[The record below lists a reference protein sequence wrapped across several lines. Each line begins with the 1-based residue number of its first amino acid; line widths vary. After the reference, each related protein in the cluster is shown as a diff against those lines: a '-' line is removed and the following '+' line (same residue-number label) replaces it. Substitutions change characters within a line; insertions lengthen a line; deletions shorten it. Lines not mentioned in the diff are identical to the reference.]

1 MIKSTPIVIFGF
13 GNLGSHL
20 FKFFRD
26 NGFQNLLIASNQE
39 GFQNKFAIN
48 NGANSDIAFNKCLR
62 SDIDKIKSFLSDKGL
77 VFICVNDSQITDSL
91 KELDHITDDIQRII
105 LSGGYEFNSTLPK
118 NVSVFY
124 PLFSFNVSMAV
135 DWSEVPVFLESPN
148 KLLLQIID
156 ELPLKNVQ
164 HLDSKQRNLLHV
176 AAVFA
181 NNFTNAIIIAAQELL
196 KSNPNLKF
204 DFIHPILKQTIEK
217 LNKQNAIDV
226 QTGPAKRG
234 DEVTIKKHLEIL
246 EPFHN
251 EQILYQAITKY
262 IRAKLK

>member
-20 FKFFRD
+20 FKLFRD
-26 NGFQNLLIASNQE
+26 SGFKNLLIASNQE
-39 GFQNKFAIN
+39 VFQNNFAIN
-48 NGANSDIAFNKCLR
+48 NGANTDITYNKCLR
-62 SDIDKIKSFLSDKGL
+62 SDIDKIKSFLSDKGII
-77 VFICVNDSQITDSL
+77 FICVNDSQITDSL
-91 KELDHITDDIQRII
+91 KELDQITENIQRII
-105 LSGGYEFNSTLPK
+105 LSGGYEFDGDLPK
-118 NVSVFY
+118 NISVFY
-124 PLFSFNVSMAV
+124 PLYSFNVSV
-135 DWSEVPVFLESPN
+135 TVNWSEVPVFLESQN
-148 KLLLQIID
+148 DFLLQIIK

-164 HLDSKQRNLLHV
+164 HLESKQRNLLHV

-181 NNFTNAIIIAAQELL
+181 NNFTNAMIIAAQELL

-217 LNKQNAIDV
+217 LNSQNAIYL

-234 DEVTIKKHLEIL
+234 DEITIKKHLEIL
-246 EPFHN
+246 EPFQN
-251 EQILYQAITKY
+251 EQDLYQAITKY